1 MSLPMPEPATE
12 YTVTNPLCDNVLG
25 ICLRSQIHSVTMCWV
40 FALSGSKLFYLFT
53 PPTPPI
59 LHFYLSPPSLPTTP
73 PPCFCLMLLQTCL
86 IWICACVSVPFC
98 TMLLICLSFFL
109 EILTIL
115 TVTLFRLLE
124 IFSICFVCSWEGCG
138 SWNILPVTAS
148 FWGEIFLLLFF
159 FFFGEGEGVCY
170 FLFLFFNMGSIHVL

>member
-1 MSLPMPEPATE
+1 
-12 YTVTNPLCDNVLG
+12 
-25 ICLRSQIHSVTMCWV
+25 
-40 FALSGSKLFYLFT
+40 
-53 PPTPPI
+53 
-59 LHFYLSPPSLPTTP
+59 
-73 PPCFCLMLLQTCL
+73 
-86 IWICACVSVPFC
+86 
-98 TMLLICLSFFL
+98 MLLICLSFFL